1 MEHAVVWA
9 VQAQNPDLDSVPP
22 KSSDQSGEG
31 HSFPPPLSL
40 PPSELLFLILGAQPL
55 PMLVLTNVLT
65 LLAPLLI
72 PGTPH

>member
-40 PPSELLFLILGAQPL
+40 PPSELLFLVLGARPL
-55 PMLVLTNVLT
+55 PMLVLT